1 MDGLHLSYL
10 IIHIIGTAIIVGSAF
25 VALIALQKRFTS
37 SQVSQLLVLIWKIAM
52 FIILIQLVTG
62 FLMGFGYWSDI
73 LRDPYFITKMI
84 LLLAG
89 GAAAGIASR
98 KTRDLDSKNMAA
110 LGQARIWTSLA
121 LLFFASVA
129 TLGVAMVQA
138 HS

>member
-1 MDGLHLSYL
+1 MDGLHLTYL

-25 VALIALQKRFTS
+25 VALISLQKQFISR
-37 SQVSQLLVLIWKIAM
+37 QVSQLLVLVWKVAM
-52 FIILIQLVTG
+52 LIILIQLATG

-89 GAAAGIASR
+89 GGAAGIASR
-98 KTRDLDSKNMAA
+98 KTRELDSKNMAA
-110 LGQARIWTSLA
+110 LGQARVWTFFA

-129 TLGVAMVQA
+129 ALGVAMVQA